1 MKARSFECRSQTPM
15 SDEEIFQK
23 ETQLYKETGKGLVH
37 PNDFAEIHVR
47 NEVSKHLERKY
58 TGSKRK

>member
-37 PNDFAEIHVR
+37 PNDL
-47 NEVSKHLERKY
+47 SKG
-58 TGSKRK
+58 TV